1 MVTTDVAIIGAGGA
15 ACASRAPSATCTKR
29 YFINALEMFYSAEEV
44 SGVAREQGFA
54 VVTYKSIFLGMLGFH
69 RVVKP
74 LR

>member
-1 MVTTDVAIIGAGGA
+1 
-15 ACASRAPSATCTKR
+15 
-29 YFINALEMFYSAEEV
+29 MFYSAEEV